1 MFSFYFKYIYNQFF
15 GLISTKN
22 TDETSIKVIPN
33 HLWSDHFCERFA
45 NALPELTNKAK
56 ALLPNLTNM
65 SYVMDV
71 NANVGELGLY
81 LALCLQNMHSEKCI
95 DVIMVEPDETKVAFI
110 KQMIELNNLVNC
122 MVIGCNVSNKK
133 TFGKLKFD
141 IEHPGKSLVVED
153 DNETGPDVVIDTID
167 FIAQD
172 LKIAM
177 IHMDINDKEYKA
189 LLGASETLE
198 STDYL
203 LLNMNEPN
211 NNFYSRENERKFLK
225 VKNFIQIP
233 DEVLQKDNGYEI
245 YKKENQL

>member
-1 MFSFYFKYIYNQFF
+1 MLSFFFKYIYNQVF
-15 GLISTKN
+15 GLFSSKK
-22 TDETSIKVIPN
+22 TDDTLIRVIPN
-33 HLWSDHFCERFA
+33 NLWSDHFCERFA
-45 NALPELTNKAK
+45 NALPELTNKVK
-56 ALLPNLTNM
+56 SILPELTNM

-95 DVIMVEPDETKVAFI
+95 DVIMIEPDETKVEFI

-122 MVIGCNVSNKK
+122 IVINCSVSNKK

-153 DNETGPDVVIDTID
+153 ENETGPDVVIDTID
-167 FIAQD
+167 FISQD

-177 IHMDINDKEYKA
+177 IHMDVNDKEYKA

-198 STDYL
+198 YVDYL
-203 LLNMNEPN
+203 ILNMNEQN
-211 NNFYSRENERKFLK
+211 NNFHSRENERKFLK

-233 DEVLQKDNGYEI
+233 DEVLQKDNGYEL
-245 YKKENQL
+245 YKKEN